1 MAGSVSTQSVQWDCL
16 VFVAEFFEWESGMNT
31 LQSETFNF
39 AQILHW
45 LARAMSVVSIF
56 ILLLFVVGEGFNP
69 LALRAR
75 EWTLMIFFPIGVI
88 AGMAVAWG
96 REGLGGAIT
105 VVSLI
110 AFYLTHLLFSGGFPR
125 GWAFVA
131 FASPGFLF
139 LAQWLFTRDAG

>member
-1 MAGSVSTQSVQWDCL
+1 MNAFQ
-16 VFVAEFFEWESGMNT
+16 AETLNSG
-31 LQSETFNF
+31 
-39 AQILHW
+39 QILHW
-45 LARAMSVVSIF
+45 LARALSIVSIF
-56 ILLLFVVGEGFNP
+56 VLLLFVVGEGVNP
-69 LALRAR
+69 AALRSR
-75 EWTLMIFFPIGVI
+75 EWILMIFFPIGVI

-139 LAQWLFTRDAG
+139 LAHWLLTRDAR